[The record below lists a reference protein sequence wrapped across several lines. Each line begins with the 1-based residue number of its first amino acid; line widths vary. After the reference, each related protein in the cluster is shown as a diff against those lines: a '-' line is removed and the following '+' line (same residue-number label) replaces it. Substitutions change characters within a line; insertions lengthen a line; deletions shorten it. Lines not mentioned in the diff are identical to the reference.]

1 MSEYLRVTPTSE
13 ELDPSG
19 IPRLLE
25 SLHKLTR
32 EESGLGSRLNPLSSS
47 TPPRFE
53 FLALSDGD
61 DAPVEFYYG
70 ADDALDTVEERLQSI
85 YPTTF
90 DIERVDLDVEER
102 LVQPTE
108 YSREE
113 FVDAYQQ
120 GALQYEFG
128 EDEQYELTDEGE
140 AEAADVDVTADS
152 VVSVGETALELAVA
166 DNAPVEKPSVTE
178 DGTILAR
185 PATET
190 VSPYG
195 VRWQGAA
202 TRKKDW
208 MTSLTPFTDGE
219 DEESLSAVNQPGAA
233 LASLIDHVNDATE
246 PLAFQVVFERRES
259 WQSDAELRKED
270 LIDGRDTWAQRIIG
284 DLLEFEEYE
293 RDERELSDIVE
304 RRLNA
309 IEATNPQRSFTV
321 NVRAVGVPTSD
332 TGKDSLDER
341 LSSLAPVFDPLDGPF
356 YDVEAERVRESG
368 FREAKKEKNARK
380 ALQRLLNRDIVTG
393 RWKNRPDFVLSGREL
408 AHFLLVPSAEQLSIE
423 GSRGTRAEQQSRNP
437 LSRPDPD
444 LMSEFREGMAV
455 GYALD
460 ETGEPENEP
469 VRIPPSLLPTHYGRF
484 GTTGAGKSKAQI
496 NELLSLYANTE
507 GPSIL
512 IEPKGDGMTE
522 NYMRAHAARFG
533 IDDLEENVIHFSIP
547 EDLPGFS
554 FFNIQPA
561 LENGVRREDAIQKK
575 ADHYEEILKLVMGQ
589 DRYERATVAPGLIK
603 TLIKALFDAEHGRE
617 NGQYRES
624 ADYFAHRQLENA
636 LDQLWEAGPP
646 QPDLGAAPQST
657 DEAVTRSLRRQLQAD
672 KTTFSNIMGG
682 VSNRLGMVS
691 DDANLRRIFN
701 NTEPQFDFRDLLDE
715 DTVILFDLGDL
726 REDAARIMTGV
737 ILTNLEAALQE
748 ENQDAET
755 RPEDYV
761 VNLLID
767 EAASVA
773 VSDVMNNLLEQG
785 RSFRLSVGLSMQFPE
800 QMKAEGGRRAYLN
813 VLNNIGSP
821 LVGKISV
828 DRELAQAMAHEEM
841 DPEDFANR
849 IRSLPRGE
857 WIANLPSP
865 VFGETGPYPFS
876 LAPLPIPKG
885 HPESDQPLTSDEE
898 ARFEEALTRIHTHVN
913 DTYGVTEDAT
923 PTTQT
928 PEELGDVLDVADG
941 ELDVA
946 LAKVVRSVQLRT
958 NRREANDWVAVETVD
973 DELRRLFEDADAD
986 APTYDELASLRQR
999 SRFLETTVDMDTDE
1013 LVIRLT
1019 DDGEDIATPDTG
1031 SVQSAGSQ
1039 KHDTALEQIEQE
1051 LTAEGFTISIL
1062 TQDGSEKPDA
1072 RATHPDFEDAFAI
1085 EVETT
1090 TPENPA
1096 KVLVNLRKAQD
1107 EGEFPLFVVRPGSS
1121 QTEWAERIE
1130 QILNPP
1136 VRELS
1141 AGETRYYTTDENLTF
1156 NGGATEDGG
1165 VTAVRPVEDTNS
1177 TQTAWCE
1184 ESGKLV
1190 LRTTADAEIL
1200 SVDSLTDLSKGRMPA
1215 TYSYDPAAEEYIVYE
1230 EGTRHIYESKQA
1242 FEANWARIKRP
1253 FVPRDDLAVADA
1265 EEMEYAIIILP
1276 RDGSATVYSEG
1287 RTYPIDTLQE
1297 VIESQDSPE
1306 NQLMALQSLSQPD
1319 IEEIADD
1326 PDAVVGQFAAQC
1338 LSEAPDERVTAGDVY
1353 TAYEQWAENHGIE
1366 PDSKSWFARRL
1377 NKQLSLERTTDRRG
1391 GNQVRYYEGIKLTK
1405 RGGAD

>member
-1 MSEYLRVTPTSE
+1 MREYLRVTPTSE
-13 ELDPSG
+13 TLDPAG

-25 SLHKLTR
+25 SLHKLTN
-32 EESGLGSRLNPLSSS
+32 ESGGLGSKLNPLSSS

-53 FLALSDGD
+53 FLALSEGE

-70 ADDALDTVEERLQSI
+70 ADDHLDTVEERLRSV
-85 YPTTF
+85 YPETF
-90 DIERVDLDVEER
+90 DLERVDLDVASR
-102 LVQPTE
+102 LVQPVE

-120 GALQYEFG
+120 GDLEYEFG
-128 EDEQYELTDEGE
+128 EDEQYALTDEGE
-140 AEAADVDVTADS
+140 REARDGEVTADR
-152 VVSVGETALELAVA
+152 VVSMEGTALELAA
-166 DNAPVEKPSVTE
+166 GDDATIERPTVTE

-185 PATET
+185 PATGT

-219 DEESLSAVNQPGAA
+219 DEESLSAVDRPGAA

-246 PLAFQVVFERRES
+246 PLAFQVVFQRRES

-270 LIDGRDTWAQRIIG
+270 LIDGRDTWSQRLIG

-293 RDERELSDIVE
+293 HDHDERELSDIVV

-309 IEATNPQRSFTV
+309 IEATNPQRSFTT
-321 NVRAVGVPTSD
+321 NIRAVGVPTSD
-332 TGKDSLDER
+332 DGEESLDER

-356 YDVEAERVRESG
+356 YDVDAERVRSSG
-368 FREAKKEKNARK
+368 FREAKKEKNARN
-380 ALQRLLNRDIVTG
+380 ALQRLINREIVTG
-393 RWKNRPDFVLSGREL
+393 RGKTRPDFVLSGREL
-408 AHFLLVPSAEQLSIE
+408 ANFLLVPSSEQLSIE

-437 LSRPDPD
+437 LTRPDPD
-444 LMSEFREGMAV
+444 LLSEFRAGMAV

-460 ETGEPENEP
+460 ETGEPEDEP
-469 VRIPPSLLPTHYGRF
+469 VRVPPSLLPTHYGRF

-496 NELLSLYANTE
+496 NELLSLYANTS
-507 GPSIL
+507 GPTIH

-522 NYMRAHAARFG
+522 NYMRAHAAGFG
-533 IDDLEENVIHFSIP
+533 LEDLEENVIHFSIP

-561 LENGVRREDAIQKK
+561 LENGVRREDAVQKK

-589 DRYERATVAPGLIK
+589 ERYERATVAPGLIK
-603 TLIKALFDAEHGRE
+603 TLIKALFDEEHGRE

-624 ADYFAHRQLENA
+624 TEYFAHRQLENA

-646 QPDLGAAPQST
+646 QPDLSAAPQST

-682 VSNRLGMVS
+682 VSNRLAMIS
-691 DDANLRRIFN
+691 DDATLRRIFN
-701 NTEPQFDFRDLLDE
+701 NTDPQFDFRDLLDE
-715 DTVILFDLGDL
+715 DTMVLFDLGDL

-748 ENQDAET
+748 ENQDVATHPDE
-755 RPEDYV
+755 YV

-813 VLNNIGSP
+813 VLNNVGSP

-876 LAPLPIPKG
+876 LAPLPIPTG

-898 ARFEEALTRIHTHVN
+898 ARFEDTLTRLHDHVG
-913 DTYGVTEDAT
+913 DAYGVTEDET

-958 NRREANDWVAVETVD
+958 RSREGNDWVAVETVD

-986 APTYDELASLRQR
+986 APTYEELSSVRQR
-999 SRFLETTVDMDTDE
+999 SRFLETTVDMDADE

-1019 DDGEDIATPDTG
+1019 NDGEDVATPETG
-1031 SVQSAGSQ
+1031 SVQSAGSE

-1051 LTAEGFTISIL
+1051 LTAQGFTVSIL

-1072 RATHPDFEDAFAI
+1072 RATHPDFEEPFAI

-1107 EGEFPLFVVRPGSS
+1107 KGEFPLFVVRPGSS
-1121 QTEWAERIE
+1121 QTEWAER
-1130 QILNPP
+1130 
-1136 VRELS
+1136 
-1141 AGETRYYTTDENLTF
+1141 
-1156 NGGATEDGG
+1156 
-1165 VTAVRPVEDTNS
+1165 VE
-1177 TQTAWCE
+1177 
-1184 ESGKLV
+1184 
-1190 LRTTADAEIL
+1190 
-1200 SVDSLTDLSKGRMPA
+1200 
-1215 TYSYDPAAEEYIVYE
+1215 
-1230 EGTRHIYESKQA
+1230 
-1242 FEANWARIKRP
+1242 
-1253 FVPRDDLAVADA
+1253 
-1265 EEMEYAIIILP
+1265 
-1276 RDGSATVYSEG
+1276 
-1287 RTYPIDTLQE
+1287 
-1297 VIESQDSPE
+1297 
-1306 NQLMALQSLSQPD
+1306 
-1319 IEEIADD
+1319 
-1326 PDAVVGQFAAQC
+1326 
-1338 LSEAPDERVTAGDVY
+1338 
-1353 TAYEQWAENHGIE
+1353 
-1366 PDSKSWFARRL
+1366 
-1377 NKQLSLERTTDRRG
+1377 
-1391 GNQVRYYEGIKLTK
+1391 
-1405 RGGAD
+1405 